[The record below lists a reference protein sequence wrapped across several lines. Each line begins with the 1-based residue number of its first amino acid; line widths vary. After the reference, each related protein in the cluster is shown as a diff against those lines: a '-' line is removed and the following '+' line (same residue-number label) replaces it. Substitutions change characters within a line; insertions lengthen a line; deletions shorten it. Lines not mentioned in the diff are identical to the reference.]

1 MKSWLVRHAWQMAAV
16 VILIIY
22 VFFVINFLPLPGAI
36 TETPALPNYMPYSG
50 QYMTLE
56 ENVSDSQNMTYFV
69 AGTWRF
75 FHPTITIQPTI
86 LLRLNAITQPYVN
99 FYGKIRNFTLVAYQS
114 ENFTGEFPL
123 SEGSNGFSFQII
135 QTMGDIT
142 GQYDIGPQILQAV
155 SPSYELSFFVSQT
168 TLVLT
173 IILGIP
179 AIIYGVKEFRELGR
193 KKPSS
198 E

>member
-1 MKSWLVRHAWQMAAV
+1 MAAV

-22 VFFVINFLPLPGAI
+22 VFFVINFLPIPGAI

-56 ENVSDSQNMTYFV
+56 ENVSDSQNLTYFV
-69 AGTWRF
+69 AGDLAIF
-75 FHPTITIQPTI
+75 SFNITNTANQPATF
-86 LLRLNAITQPYVN
+86 NYNSSATYVN
-99 FYGKIRNFTLVAYQS
+99 YYGQPRNFTLNPYQS
-114 ENFTGEFPL
+114 ENFTEEFPL